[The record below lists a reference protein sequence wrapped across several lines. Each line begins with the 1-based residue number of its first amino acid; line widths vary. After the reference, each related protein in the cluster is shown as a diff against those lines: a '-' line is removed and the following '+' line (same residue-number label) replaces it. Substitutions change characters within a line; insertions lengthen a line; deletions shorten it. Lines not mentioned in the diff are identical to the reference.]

1 MVNLEKRR
9 RDGCAPRRC
18 QIHSITINGAICQS
32 CFAGDFDACTL
43 PFNHKDQQHAAHTT
57 IPN

>member
-9 RDGCAPRRC
+9 SHGCTPQRC

-32 CFAGDFDACTL
+32 CFAGDFEACTL
-43 PFNHKDQQHAAHTT
+43 PFIHKDRQHD
-57 IPN
+57 PEL